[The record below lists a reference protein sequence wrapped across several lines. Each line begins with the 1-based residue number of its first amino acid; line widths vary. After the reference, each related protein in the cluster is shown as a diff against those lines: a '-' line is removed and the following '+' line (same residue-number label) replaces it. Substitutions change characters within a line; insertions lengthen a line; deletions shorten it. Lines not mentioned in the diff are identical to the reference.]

1 MESLGN
7 SLKVSLTTQSEWN
20 LFQIIIMLL
29 MMCRT
34 LVKVTVR
41 LQAEPPSDA
50 VVTSPLGDYS
60 YSYIAHRETR
70 LTRCYIAVC
79 RLEIVDRLLDFKG
92 TEGYPLGSPLR
103 DM

>member
-1 MESLGN
+1 
-7 SLKVSLTTQSEWN
+7 
-20 LFQIIIMLL
+20 

-70 LTRCYIAVC
+70 LTRCHIAVC
-79 RLEIVDRLLDFKG
+79 RLEIVDRLKG
-92 TEGYPLGSPLR
+92 Y
-103 DM
+103 